1 MPVLECIRRQTVP
14 RTVPGLVAGNCS
26 IVERGI
32 LFFMAGESVGGKAAL
47 QIRLAMFSIAIGA
60 KACAGPPPRLPTDR
74 QLGANLGANLSLLK
88 IGAEAPIEW
97 SKERGEGNEAE
108 GAETY
113 AFYLP
118 ITVTADRSD
127 PVHAGAPS
135 CLRLC
140 AALSQ
145 VSFVMK
151 PPLFSYV
158 YVVPSS

>member
-1 MPVLECIRRQTVP
+1 MHSATNGSKNGSRFGRRELFHCGTRNSLFYGWRKCWRQSCPANTSSHVLYRHRCKGV
-14 RTVPGLVAGNCS
+14 
-26 IVERGI
+26 RG
-32 LFFMAGESVGGKAAL
+32 S
-47 QIRLAMFSIAIGA
+47 
-60 KACAGPPPRLPTDR
+60 PPRLPTDR

>member
-1 MPVLECIRRQTVP
+1 
-14 RTVPGLVAGNCS
+14 
-26 IVERGI
+26 
-32 LFFMAGESVGGKAAL
+32 MAGESVGGKAAL
-47 QIRLAMFSIAIGA
+47 QIRLAMFSIRCKGVRRS
-60 KACAGPPPRLPTDR
+60 PPPRLPTDR